1 MSLFIY
7 NSLSRTKE
15 KFEPLQPG
23 FVSMY
28 VCGPTVYG
36 HAHLGHA
43 KSYVSFD
50 VVVRWLRQSGYR
62 VKYIQ
67 NITDVGHLTDDA
79 DEGEDKIM
87 KQASLEKSDPMEIA
101 QFYTRSFYEDMDKLA
116 VMRPNIAPTATGH
129 IPEQIAL
136 IEKLMATGHAYEVEG
151 NVYFSVKSFDGY
163 GKLSGRTDQE
173 ALQSG
178 IRLGIRSEK
187 REPSD
192 FALWKKAD
200 ESHLMKWNSPWS
212 IGYPGWHLEC
222 SAMSMKYLGET
233 IDIHGGGMENKF
245 PHHDCEIA
253 QSEAAT
259 GRPYVRFWM
268 HNNMVTINGIKM
280 GKSLKNSVNLQD
292 IFKETDPLVIRFFI
306 LQSHYRSQLDYS
318 ETAVKASTTGLEKLR
333 ETRRRLHQQKKGTG
347 VFDVSPFSMRFT
359 EAMDDDFNTPVA
371 LAVLFDLSKAI
382 NAALDLPEGI
392 SDGARK
398 EIDALLDN
406 AGKETLGIFDQNDR
420 EFDQESKENTKKI
433 CEIMDILFELRAEA
447 RDQKNFILSDKIR
460 DLLLLKSGIEIKDTK
475 EGPVWSETEKG

>member
-7 NSLSRTKE
+7 NSLSRSKE
-15 KFEPLQPG
+15 RFEPLLPG
-23 FVSMY
+23 MVSMY

-50 VVVRWLRQSGYR
+50 IVVRWLRQSGYR

-79 DEGEDKIM
+79 DEGEDKIT
-87 KQASLEKSDPMEIA
+87 KQAHLEKTDPMEIA
-101 QFYTRSFYEDMDKLA
+101 QFYTRSFYEDMDRLG
-116 VMRPNIAPTATGH
+116 VLRPNIAPAATAH

-136 IEKLMATGHAYEVEG
+136 VERLIKSGHAYESNG
-151 NVYFSVKSFDGY
+151 NVYFSVKSFNGY
-163 GKLSGRTDQE
+163 GKLSGRTDQD

-178 IRLGIRSEK
+178 LRVDVRSDKKEL
-187 REPSD
+187 SD

-200 ESHLMKWNSPWS
+200 ERHLMKWNSPWS

-222 SAMSMKYLGET
+222 SAMSMKYLGESL
-233 IDIHGGGMENKF
+233 DIHGGGMENKF

-259 GRPYVRFWM
+259 GKPYVRYWM

-280 GKSLKNSVNLQD
+280 GKSLKNSVNLKD
-292 IFKETDPLVIRFFI
+292 LFLEIDPLVIRFFI

-318 ETAVKASTTGLEKLR
+318 ETAIRASQTGLEKLR
-333 ETRRRLHQQKKGTG
+333 ETQNRVRVQKPGRG
-347 VFDVSPFSMRFT
+347 GFDCTPFALRFA

-371 LAVLFDLSKAI
+371 IAVLFELSKAI
-382 NAALDLPEGI
+382 NTALDSAEGVAEN
-392 SDGARK
+392 SAKEVLAFFESTAMRTLGLLTHYNLDGYT
-398 EIDALLDN
+398 E
-406 AGKETLGIFDQNDR
+406 GKESWQKLAKVIH
-420 EFDQESKENTKKI
+420 I
-433 CEIMDILFELRAEA
+433 LLEIRAEA
-447 RDQKNFILSDKIR
+447 RKNKDFALSDKIR
-460 DLLLLKSGIEIKDTK
+460 DQLIEAGIEIKDTK
-475 EGPVWSETEKG
+475 EGVSWSSKESS

>member
-7 NSLSRTKE
+7 NSLGRTKE
-15 KFEPLQPG
+15 KFEPLHPG
-23 FVSMY
+23 IVSMY

-87 KQASLEKSDPMEIA
+87 KQASLEKTDPMEIA
-101 QFYTRSFYEDMDKLA
+101 QFYTRSFYEDMDWLG
-116 VMRPNIAPTATGH
+116 VMRPNIAPAATGH

-136 IEKLMATGHAYEVEG
+136 VERLVKSGHAYEVNG

-178 IRLGIRSEK
+178 IRVDVRSEK
-187 REPSD
+187 RDPSD

-212 IGYPGWHLEC
+212 IGYPGWHIEC

-259 GRPYVRFWM
+259 GKPYVRFWM

-280 GKSLKNSVNLQD
+280 GKSLKNSINLKD
-292 IFKETDPLVIRFFI
+292 LFKETDPLVIRFFI

-318 ETAVKASTTGLEKLR
+318 ETAIKASKTGLEKLR
-333 ETRRRLHQQKKGTG
+333 ETQRRLREQKNGTG
-347 VFDVSPFSMRFT
+347 VFDCEPFARRFT
-359 EAMDDDFNTPVA
+359 EAMDDDFNTPIA
-371 LAVLFDLSKAI
+371 IAVLFELSKAI
-382 NAALDLPEGI
+382 NAALDRNEGI
-392 SDGARK
+392 SKQSREGV
-398 EIDALLDN
+398 ETFLDQ
-406 AGKETLGIFDQNDR
+406 AGRATLGILN
-420 EFDQESKENTKKI
+420 QENQTGNGEKRNSAKKLG
-433 CEIMDILFELRAEA
+433 EVMTILLELRAEA
-447 RDQKNFILSDKIR
+447 KKNKDFTLSDKIR
-460 DLLLLKSGIEIKDTK
+460 SLLLDAEIEIKDTK
-475 EGPVWSETEKG
+475 EGAVWSEKSGG

>member
-15 KFEPLQPG
+15 QFEPLHPEM
-23 FVSMY
+23 VSMY

-62 VKYIQ
+62 VKYVQ

-79 DEGEDKIM
+79 DEGEDKIS
-87 KQASLEKSDPMEIA
+87 KQASLEKTDPMEIA
-101 QFYTRSFYEDMDKLA
+101 QFYTRSFYEDMDRLG
-116 VMRPNIAPTATGH
+116 VLRPNIAPAATAH
-129 IPEQIAL
+129 IPEQIDL
-136 IEKLMATGHAYEVEG
+136 IERLVKSGHAYEVNG

-163 GKLSGRTDQE
+163 GKLSGRTDQD

-178 IRLGIRSEK
+178 IRVGIRSDK
-187 REPSD
+187 RESSD

-200 ESHLMKWNSPWS
+200 ERHLMKWNSPWS
-212 IGYPGWHLEC
+212 VGYPGWHLEC
-222 SAMSMKYLGET
+222 SAMSMKYLGES

-259 GRPYVRFWM
+259 GKPYVRFWM

-280 GKSLKNSVNLQD
+280 GKSLNNSVNLKD
-292 IFKETDPLVIRFFI
+292 LFRETDPLVIRFFI

-318 ETAVKASTTGLEKLR
+318 ETAIKASRTGLEKLH
-333 ETRRRLHQQKKGTG
+333 ETQRRLREQKDGTG
-347 VFDVSPFSMRFT
+347 VFDCEPFARRFT
-359 EAMDDDFNTPVA
+359 EAMDDDFNTPIA
-371 LAVLFDLSKAI
+371 IAVLFELSKAI
-382 NAALDLPEGI
+382 NAALDQHNGI
-392 SDGARK
+392 ADGSCK
-398 EIDALLDN
+398 EVQAFIN
-406 AGKETLGIFDQNDR
+406 QAGKETLGIFDQNDR
-420 EFDQESKENTKKI
+420 DKNREGKESTRK
-433 CEIMDILFELRAEA
+433 FEAVMELLLQLRAEA
-447 RDQKNFILSDKIR
+447 REQKDFALSDKIR
-460 DLLLLKSGIEIKDTK
+460 DLLLIKSGIEIKDTK
-475 EGPVWSETEKG
+475 EGASWSWKSGA